1 MSVELLSKA
10 ADSDNIVKSIV
21 SGYPDPS
28 KNLQE
33 ISEKIVEAY
42 KAAGIGPDKLD
53 SNVVRFLNEMSK
65 KSQTSLTDCKT
76 PRTPQDITF
85 DDIAGQE
92 FAKRQLRTNYIYPM
106 LYPKLFLNKPKGVLL
121 YGPPGT
127 GKTLLVKAATA
138 SIPNVLFFSPSP
150 GELKGKYEGET
161 EKNIFTV
168 FDCAAQALDEE
179 KRKDPNTK
187 VNASIIF
194 IDEFDS
200 VAGTRGDDPSM
211 RRSVNALLQA
221 IDGLNSDP
229 RVTLIAATNYPWDL
243 DDAILRRFTSKIFVD
258 LPDARARKWLILSEV
273 VKNFSLPTSLTED
286 KTKEDI
292 KNKIKNLMNNDGSL
306 GSSAEKSFDLIRKY
320 TVSGSCEGSFVDESF
335 VESVVNTTGLNSD
348 AKKVTDRISNGTYV
362 DPDTIAASIKFGYSA
377 SDITNMMTIAIQRA
391 SLRALNRNFLG
402 VSENLTTVKTNPTYL
417 VSSETGSFSPEEVFN
432 NPELREKC
440 INFVFCE
447 EDIAE
452 GIDEYPS
459 TIKPDNYVRLLNYAH
474 LGISP

>member
-10 ADSDNIVKSIV
+10 ADSDPIVKSIA
-21 SGYPDPS
+21 SGYSDPS

-42 KAAGIGPDKLD
+42 KAAGVGPEKLD

-273 VKNFSLPTSLTED
+273 VKNFSLPTSLTKD
-286 KTKEDI
+286 KL
-292 KNKIKNLMNNDGSL
+292 KNLMNNDGSL
-306 GSSAEKSFDLIRKY
+306 GSSAEKSFDLIKEY
-320 TVSGSCEGSFVDESF
+320 SVGSCEGSFVDESF
-335 VESVVNTTGLNSD
+335 VESVVDTTGLNSD
-348 AKKVTDRISNGTYV
+348 AKKVTDRITSGTYV
-362 DPDTIAASIKFGYSA
+362 DPDTISASIKFGYSA

-391 SLRALNRNFLG
+391 SLRALDRNFLG
-402 VSENLTTVKTNPTYL
+402 VSENLTPVKTTPPTYL
-417 VSSETGSFSPEEVFN
+417 VSSETGSFSSEEVFN
-432 NPELREKC
+432 NPELRQKC